1 VVGRVGRVAHA
12 FIFSS
17 PFRNCGCPVL
27 AFFARAGTMQ
37 PNTALRLCLNPVA
50 HVFIVPALCRVR
62 KGRRTHSFVARKKT
76 DIEKPGHPPTRP
88 PALGFVS

>member
-62 KGRRTHSFVARKKT
+62 KGRGTHRGGDSKEIKAWA
-76 DIEKPGHPPTRP
+76 TRP
-88 PALGFVS
+88 TILP